1 MGSRERGATVDID
14 RILRQQLESQ
24 PTGSRGISRRDLL
37 KRSGLLAGAAI
48 GMPAILAAC
57 APNAPAEPAGNES
70 PTPID
75 TTNIAGATIKVGTY
89 GGFFE
94 ENFRKMYPAFT
105 EEFDVEVESV
115 SEPTSEVWVTQLQ
128 QAIAAGGAPPADVSM
143 LSGVGLQRAINGDI
157 LATYQTSDIPASEN
171 LAEGYVRTDEAGN
184 VTGVGGLSWYI
195 TIVSNTDRVK
205 ESPDTWTA
213 FWDPQW
219 ENELALLRNAA
230 NSFLLEIT
238 ATCYFDGY
246 DILETDDGIL
256 EVMHKLQEVK
266 PNVKLWFRD
275 EAQAQPAYN
284 EGEVSLGQFYHDI
297 TTYAAS
303 QGEPL
308 RSVFPTE
315 GAILD
320 SGFWAISKTTENVT
334 ACQAFIDYMCRPEIQ
349 AELARTL
356 GTTPTA
362 KRELMDLNDEE
373 YEAVGGPGPEV
384 ALRPKYEMYD
394 EWEDWIDQQWTEM
407 ILS

>member
-1 MGSRERGATVDID
+1 VDID
-14 RILRQQLESQ
+14 RILREQEL
-24 PTGSRGISRRDLL
+24 SRRDLL
-37 KRSGLLAGAAI
+37 RRGGLLAGAAI

-57 APNAPAEPAGNES
+57 APDA
-70 PTPID
+70 PTPPADTQPTAID
-75 TTNIAGATIKVGTY
+75 TSNIAGSTIKVGTY

-115 SEPTSEVWVTQLQ
+115 SQPTSEVWVTQLQ

-143 LSGVGLQRAINGDI
+143 LSGVGLQRAINGEI
-157 LATYQTSDIPASEN
+157 LATYLPSDIPESVH
-171 LAEGYVRTDEAGN
+171 LAEGYIRTAEGDS
-184 VTGVGGLSWYI
+184 VIGVGGLSWYI
-195 TIVSNTDRVK
+195 TLVSNTDRVK

-213 FWDPQW
+213 FWDPEW

-238 ATCYFDGY
+238 ATCFFDGY
-246 DILETDDGIL
+246 DILETQDGIL

-275 EAQAQPAYN
+275 EAQGQPAYN

-297 TTYAAS
+297 TLFAAS
-303 QGEPL
+303 EAGGGNPL

-315 GAILD
+315 GAIID
-320 SGFWAISKTTENVT
+320 TGFWSISKTTEELG
-334 ACQAFIDYMCRPEIQ
+334 ACVAFIDYMCRPDVQ
-349 AELARTL
+349 QELALTL
-356 GTTPTA
+356 GTIPST
-362 KRELMDLNDEE
+362 KRETLTMTDEE
-373 YEAVGGPGPEV
+373 YEAVAGPGPEV
-384 ALRPKYEMYD
+384 ALQPKYEMYN
-394 EWEDWIDQQWTEM
+394 ELEDWIDQNWTEL

>member
-1 MGSRERGATVDID
+1 VNID
-14 RILRQQLESQ
+14 DVLVNGRL
-24 PTGSRGISRRDLL
+24 SRRDLL
-37 KRSGLLAGAAI
+37 KRGGV
-48 GMPAILAAC
+48 LAAC
-57 APNAPAEPAGNES
+57 APDAPAPPSGGTE

-75 TTNIAGATIKVGTY
+75 TSNIAGSTIKVGTY

-115 SEPTSEVWVTQLQ
+115 SQPTSEVWVVQLQ
-128 QAIAAGGAPPADVSM
+128 QAISAGGAPPADVSM

-157 LATYQTSDIPASEN
+157 LAKYTIDDIPESVH
-171 LAEGYVRTDEAGN
+171 LAEGYIRTDKDG
-184 VTGVGGLSWYI
+184 VIGVGGLSWYI
-195 TIVSNTDRVK
+195 TLVSNTDRVK

-213 FWDPQW
+213 LWDSEW

-238 ATCYFDGY
+238 AASFFDGY
-246 DILETDDGIL
+246 EILETQDGVL
-256 EVMHKLQEVK
+256 EVMGKLQEVK

-297 TTYAAS
+297 TLFAAS
-303 QGEPL
+303 EAGGGAPL

-320 SGFWAISKTTENVT
+320 SGFWSISKTTENLGACVT
-334 ACQAFIDYMCRPEIQ
+334 FIDYMCRPDVQ
-349 AELARTL
+349 QELALTL
-356 GTTPTA
+356 GTIPST
-362 KRELMDLNDEE
+362 KRDTLTMTDEE
-373 YEAVGGPGPEV
+373 YEAVAGPGPET
-384 ALRPKYEMYD
+384 ALRPKYEIYD
-394 EWEDWIDQQWTEM
+394 KWEDWIDQNWTEL

>member
-1 MGSRERGATVDID
+1 VNID
-14 RILRQQLESQ
+14 EA
-24 PTGSRGISRRDLL
+24 ISRRELL
-37 KRSGLLAGAAI
+37 RRGGIAVGVLSIPGLLA
-48 GMPAILAAC
+48 AC
-57 APNAPAEPAGNES
+57 GSEPPAEPEGGGATAATGAES
-70 PTPID
+70 PTPQPIE
-75 TTNIAGATIKVGTY
+75 GAKIKVSTY

-94 ENFRKMYPAFT
+94 ENFATFYPAFT
-105 EEFDVEVESV
+105 KETGVEVESI
-115 SEPTSEVWVTQLQ
+115 SEPTSEVWVVQLQ
-128 QAIAAGGAPPADVSM
+128 QATDAGAPPPADVSM
-143 LSGVGLQRAINGDI
+143 LSGVGIQRAINGEI
-157 LATYQTSDIPASEN
+157 LATYDQAAIPQAAN
-171 LAEGYVRTDEAGN
+171 LAEGYVRLDPAGM
-184 VTGVGGLSWYI
+184 VAGVGGVSWYI
-195 TIVSNTDRVK
+195 TLVSNTERVA

-219 ENELALLRNAA
+219 QNELALLKNAA
-230 NSFLLEIT
+230 NSYLIEIC
-238 ATCYFDGY
+238 AVCFFGGY
-246 DILETDDGIL
+246 DILETQEGVTQVL
-256 EVMHKLQEVK
+256 TKLQEVK
-266 PNVKLWFRD
+266 PNVKLWYRD
-275 EAQAQPAYN
+275 EAQAQQAFN
-284 EGEVSLGQFYHDI
+284 TGEVSLGQFYHDI

-362 KRELMDLNDEE
+362 KRELMDLDDEE

>member
-1 MGSRERGATVDID
+1 MDID
-14 RILRQQLESQ
+14 RILSSQ
-24 PTGSRGISRRDLL
+24 EISRRNLL
-37 KRSGLLAGAAI
+37 KRGGLLAGAAI

-57 APNAPAEPAGNES
+57 APDAPTPPAGDTS
-70 PTPID
+70 PTAID
-75 TTNIAGATIKVGTY
+75 TTNIAGSRIKVGTY

-115 SEPTSEVWVTQLQ
+115 SQPTSEVWVTQLQ

-143 LSGVGLQRAINGDI
+143 LSGVGLQRAINGEI
-157 LATYQTSDIPASEN
+157 LATYQTSDIPTSEN
-171 LAEGYVRTDEAGN
+171 LAEGYVRTDSGGN

-195 TIVSNTDRVK
+195 TLVSNTERVE

-213 FWDPQW
+213 FWDPEW
-219 ENELALLRNAA
+219 KNELALLRNAA
-230 NSFLLEIT
+230 NSFLIEIT
-238 ATCYFDGY
+238 AASFFDGY
-246 DILETDDGIL
+246 EILETQDGVL
-256 EVMHKLQEVK
+256 QVLHKLQEVK

-297 TTYAAS
+297 TLFAAS
-303 QGEPL
+303 EDGGGAPL

-320 SGFWAISKTTENVT
+320 SGFWSISKTTEEVGACVT
-334 ACQAFIDYMCRPEIQ
+334 FIDYMCRPEVQ
-349 AELARTL
+349 QELALTL
-356 GTTPTA
+356 GTIPST
-362 KRELMDLNDEE
+362 KRETLTMSDAD
-373 YEAVGGPGPEV
+373 YEVVAGPGPEV
-384 ALRPKYEMYD
+384 ALRPKYEIYD
-394 EWEDWIDQQWTEM
+394 EWEDWIDQNWTEL

>member
-1 MGSRERGATVDID
+1 VDID
-14 RILRQQLESQ
+14 RVLSEQTIGRRELLR
-24 PTGSRGISRRDLL
+24 RG
-37 KRSGLLAGAAI
+37 GLLAGAAI

-57 APNAPAEPAGNES
+57 APDVPQAPQTGGS

-75 TTNIAGATIKVGTY
+75 TSNIAGSTIKVGTY

-94 ENFRKMYPAFT
+94 ENFRKIYPEFT
-105 EEFDVEVESV
+105 KEFDVEVESV
-115 SEPTSEVWVTQLQ
+115 SQPTSEVWVVQLQ
-128 QAIAAGGAPPADVSM
+128 QAIQAGGAPPADVSM

-157 LATYQTSDIPASEN
+157 LARYTIDDIPESVH
-171 LAEGYVRTDEAGN
+171 LAEGYIKTDKDA
-184 VTGVGGLSWYI
+184 VVGVGGLSWYI
-195 TIVSNTDRVK
+195 TLVSNTERVPES
-205 ESPDTWTA
+205 ESPDTWAA
-213 FWDPQW
+213 FWDPKW

-238 ATCYFDGY
+238 AATHFDGY
-246 DILETDDGIL
+246 DILETQDGIL
-256 EVMHKLQEVK
+256 QVMDKLAEVK

-297 TTYAAS
+297 TLFAAS
-303 QGEPL
+303 EAGGGAPL

-320 SGFWAISKTTENVT
+320 SGFWSISKTTENLGACVT
-334 ACQAFIDYMCRPEIQ
+334 FIDWMCRPDVQ
-349 AELARTL
+349 QELALTL
-356 GTTPTA
+356 GTIPST
-362 KRELMDLNDEE
+362 KRDTLTMTDEE
-373 YEAVGGPGPEV
+373 YEAVAGPGPEA

-394 EWEDWIDQQWTEM
+394 ELEDWIDQNWSER

>member
-1 MGSRERGATVDID
+1 VDID
-14 RILRQQLESQ
+14 RILRQQIANEARNS
-24 PTGSRGISRRDLL
+24 GRISRRDLL
-37 KRSGLLAGAAI
+37 KRSGLLAGAAL

-57 APNAPAEPAGNES
+57 APDAPTEPAGNES
-70 PTPID
+70 PTAID
-75 TTNIAGATIKVGTY
+75 TSNIAGSKIKVGTY

-94 ENFRKMYPAFT
+94 ENFRTMYPAFT

-143 LSGVGLQRAINGDI
+143 LSGVGLQRAINGEI
-157 LATYQTSDIPASEN
+157 LATYQTSDIPDSVN
-171 LAEGYVRTDEAGN
+171 LAEGYVRTDDAGN

-195 TIVSNTDRVK
+195 TLVSNTDRVK

-219 ENELALLRNAA
+219 EDELALLKNAA

-238 ATCYFDGY
+238 ATCFFDGY
-246 DILETDDGIL
+246 DILETQDGIL
-256 EVMHKLQEVK
+256 QVMHKLQEVK

-297 TTYAAS
+297 TLYAAS
-303 QGEPL
+303 EAGGGAPL

-320 SGFWAISKTTENVT
+320 SGFWSVSKTTEELG
-334 ACQAFIDYMCRPEIQ
+334 ACVAFINYMCRPEVQ
-349 AELARTL
+349 QELALTL
-356 GTTPTA
+356 GTIPST
-362 KRELMDLNDEE
+362 KRETLTMTDEE
-373 YEAVGGPGPEV
+373 YEAVAGPGPEL

-394 EWEDWIDQQWTEM
+394 ELEDWIDQNWTEL

>member
-1 MGSRERGATVDID
+1 MDID
-14 RILRQQLESQ
+14 RVLRDGRL
-24 PTGSRGISRRDLL
+24 SRRDLL
-37 KRSGLLAGAAI
+37 KRGGVLAGAAI

-57 APNAPAEPAGNES
+57 APDAPAPPSGDPS
-70 PTPID
+70 PTAID
-75 TTNIAGATIKVGTY
+75 TSNIAGSTIKVGTY

-115 SEPTSEVWVTQLQ
+115 SQPTSEVWVVQLQ
-128 QAIAAGGAPPADVSM
+128 QAINAGGAPPADVSM

-157 LATYQTSDIPASEN
+157 LAKYTIDDIPESVH
-171 LAEGYVRTDEAGN
+171 LAEGYIRTDGDSII
-184 VTGVGGLSWYI
+184 GVGGLSWYI
-195 TIVSNTDRVK
+195 TLVSNTDRVK

-213 FWDPQW
+213 LWDPGW
-219 ENELALLRNAA
+219 KNELALLRNAA

-238 ATCYFDGY
+238 AASFFDGY
-246 DILETDDGIL
+246 EILETQDGVL
-256 EVMHKLQEVK
+256 EVMGKLQEAK

-297 TTYAAS
+297 TLFAAS
-303 QGEPL
+303 EAGGGAPL

-320 SGFWAISKTTENVT
+320 SGFWSISKTTENIGACVT
-334 ACQAFIDYMCRPEIQ
+334 FIDYMCRPDVQ
-349 AELARTL
+349 QELALTL
-356 GTTPTA
+356 GTIPST
-362 KRELMDLNDEE
+362 KRDTLTMTDEE
-373 YEAVGGPGPEV
+373 YEAVAGPGPET
-384 ALRPKYEMYD
+384 ALRPKYEIYD
-394 EWEDWIDQQWTEM
+394 KWEDWIDQNWTEL

>member
-1 MGSRERGATVDID
+1 VNID
-14 RILRQQLESQ
+14 EA
-24 PTGSRGISRRDLL
+24 ISRREILRRGGL
-37 KRSGLLAGAAI
+37 AVGVLAIPGLLA
-48 GMPAILAAC
+48 AC
-57 APNAPAEPAGNES
+57 GSEPPAEPEGGATAATGAES
-70 PTPID
+70 PTPQPIE
-75 TTNIAGATIKVGTY
+75 GAKIKVSTY

-94 ENFRKMYPAFT
+94 ENFATFYPAFT
-105 EEFDVEVESV
+105 KETGVEVESI
-115 SEPTSEVWVTQLQ
+115 SEPTSEVWVVQLQ
-128 QAIAAGGAPPADVSM
+128 QATDAGAPPPADVSM
-143 LSGVGLQRAINGDI
+143 LSGVGIQRAINGEI
-157 LATYQTSDIPASEN
+157 LATYDQAAIPQAAN
-171 LAEGYVRTDEAGN
+171 LAEGYVRLDPAGM
-184 VTGVGGLSWYI
+184 VAGVGGVSWYI
-195 TIVSNTDRVK
+195 TLVSNTERVA

-219 ENELALLRNAA
+219 QNELALLKNAA
-230 NSFLLEIT
+230 NSYLIEIC
-238 ATCYFDGY
+238 AVCYFGGY
-246 DILETDDGIL
+246 DILETQDGVTQVL
-256 EVMHKLQEVK
+256 TKLQEVK

-275 EAQAQPAYN
+275 EAQAQQAFN
-284 EGEVSLGQFYHDI
+284 TGEVSLGQFYHDI

-362 KRELMDLNDEE
+362 KQELMDLTDEE

>member
-1 MGSRERGATVDID
+1 MDID
-14 RILRQQLESQ
+14 QIL
-24 PTGSRGISRRDLL
+24 TDGSLSRRDLL
-37 KRSGLLAGAAI
+37 KRGGILAGAAI

-57 APNAPAEPAGNES
+57 APDAPAPPSGGTEPTA
-70 PTPID
+70 ID
-75 TTNIAGATIKVGTY
+75 TSNIAGSTIKVGTY

-115 SEPTSEVWVTQLQ
+115 SQPTSEVWVVQLQ
-128 QAIAAGGAPPADVSM
+128 QAISAGGAPPADVSM

-157 LATYQTSDIPASEN
+157 LTKYSTSDIPASEN
-171 LAEGYVRTDEAGN
+171 LEEGYVRTDEDGN

-195 TIVSNTDRVK
+195 TLVSNTDRVK

-213 FWDPQW
+213 LWDPEW
-219 ENELALLRNAA
+219 KNELALLRNAA

-238 ATCYFDGY
+238 AASFFDGY
-246 DILETDDGIL
+246 EILDTQEGVL
-256 EVMHKLQEVK
+256 EVLGKLQEVK

-297 TTYAAS
+297 TLFAAS
-303 QGEPL
+303 EAGGGAPL

-320 SGFWAISKTTENVT
+320 SGFWSISKTTENLGACVT
-334 ACQAFIDYMCRPEIQ
+334 FIDYMCRPDVQ
-349 AELARTL
+349 QELALTL
-356 GTTPTA
+356 GTIPST
-362 KRELMDLNDEE
+362 KRETLTMSDDE
-373 YEAVGGPGPEV
+373 YEAVAGPGPET
-384 ALRPKYEMYD
+384 ALRPKYEIYD
-394 EWEDWIDQQWTEM
+394 KWEDWIDQNWTEL
-407 ILS
+407 ILT

>member
-1 MGSRERGATVDID
+1 VICVDID
-14 RILRQQLESQ
+14 QA
-24 PTGSRGISRRDLL
+24 ISRRSLL
-37 KRSGLLAGAAI
+37 KRGGMLAGAAI

-57 APNAPAEPAGNES
+57 APDAPEEPAGDTS

-75 TTNIAGATIKVGTY
+75 TSNIEGTSIKVGTF

-94 ENFRKMYPAFT
+94 ENFEKIYPKFT
-105 EEFDVEVESV
+105 EEFGVEVESV
-115 SEPTSEVWVTQLQ
+115 SQPTSEVWVVQLQ
-128 QAIAAGGAPPADVSM
+128 QAIAAGGTPPADVSM
-143 LSGVGLQRAINGDI
+143 LSGVGLQRAINGEI
-157 LATYQTSDIPASEN
+157 LARYRPSDIPTSEN
-171 LAEGYVRTDEAGN
+171 LSEGYLRTDDEGN

-195 TIVSNTDRVK
+195 TLVSNTERVA

-213 FWDPQW
+213 FWDPRW

-238 ATCYFDGY
+238 AATYFDGY
-246 DILETDDGIL
+246 DVLETQDGVL
-256 EVMHKLQEVK
+256 DVMNKLAEVK

-297 TTYAAS
+297 TLFAAS
-303 QGEPL
+303 EAGGGAPL

-320 SGFWAISKTTENVT
+320 SGFWSVSKTTENIGACVT
-334 ACQAFIDYMCRPEIQ
+334 FIDWMCRPEIQ
-349 AELARTL
+349 QELALTL
-356 GTTPTA
+356 GTIPST
-362 KRELMDLNDEE
+362 KRETLTMSDEE
-373 YEAVGGPGPEV
+373 YEVVAGPGPDV
-384 ALRPKYEMYD
+384 ALRPKYEIYD
-394 EWEDWIDQQWTEM
+394 RWEDWIDQNWSEL

>member
-1 MGSRERGATVDID
+1 VDID
-14 RILRQQLESQ
+14 RILRQQIGSQ
-24 PTGSRGISRRDLL
+24 ATGSGGISRRDLL
-37 KRSGLLAGAAI
+37 KRGGLLAGAAM

-57 APNAPAEPAGNES
+57 APDAPTEPAGNES

-75 TTNIAGATIKVGTY
+75 TTNIEGATIKVGTY

-105 EEFDVEVESV
+105 EEFGVEVESV

-143 LSGVGLQRAINGDI
+143 LSGVGLQRAINGEI
-157 LATYQTSDIPASEN
+157 LATYRTSDIPESEN
-171 LAEGYVRTDEAGN
+171 LAEGYIRTDADDN

-195 TIVSNTDRVK
+195 TLVSNTDRVK

-238 ATCYFDGY
+238 ATCFFDGY
-246 DILETDDGIL
+246 DILETQDGIL
-256 EVMHKLQEVK
+256 EVMGKLQEVK

-297 TTYAAS
+297 TLFAAS
-303 QGEPL
+303 EAGGGAPL

-315 GAILD
+315 GAIID
-320 SGFWAISKTTENVT
+320 TGFWSISKTTESLG
-334 ACQAFIDYMCRPEIQ
+334 ACVAFVNYMCRPEVQ
-349 AELARTL
+349 QELALTL
-356 GTTPTA
+356 GTIPST
-362 KRELMDLNDEE
+362 KRETLTMTDEE
-373 YEAVGGPGPEV
+373 YEAVAGPGPEV
-384 ALRPKYEMYD
+384 ALQPKYEMYD
-394 EWEDWIDQQWTEM
+394 ELEDWIDQNWTEL
-407 ILS
+407 ILT

>member
-1 MGSRERGATVDID
+1 MDID
-14 RILRQQLESQ
+14 QVINER
-24 PTGSRGISRRDLL
+24 ISRRSLL
-37 KRSGLLAGAAI
+37 KRGGILAGAAI

-57 APNAPAEPAGNES
+57 APDAPAPPSGGTE

-75 TTNIAGATIKVGTY
+75 TSNIEGSTIKVGTY

-94 ENFRKMYPAFT
+94 ENFREMYPAFT
-105 EEFDVEVESV
+105 EEFGVEVESV
-115 SEPTSEVWVTQLQ
+115 SQPTSEVWVTQLQ

-143 LSGVGLQRAINGDI
+143 LSGVGLQRAINGEI
-157 LATYQTSDIPASEN
+157 LATYKTSDIPTSEN
-171 LAEGYVRTDEAGN
+171 LAEGYVRTDGDDN

-195 TIVSNTDRVK
+195 TLVSNTDRVK

-238 ATCYFDGY
+238 AASYFDGY
-246 DILETDDGIL
+246 DILETQDGVL
-256 EVMHKLQEVK
+256 EVMRKLQEVK

-275 EAQAQPAYN
+275 ESQGQPAYN

-297 TTYAAS
+297 TLFAAS
-303 QGEPL
+303 EAGGGAPL

-320 SGFWAISKTTENVT
+320 SGFWSISKTTEEIGACVT
-334 ACQAFIDYMCRPEIQ
+334 FIDYMCRPEVQ
-349 AELARTL
+349 QELALTL
-356 GTTPTA
+356 GTIPST
-362 KRELMDLNDEE
+362 KRETLDMSDED
-373 YEAVGGPGPEV
+373 YEVVAGPGPEM

-394 EWEDWIDQQWTEM
+394 KWEDWIDQNWTEL